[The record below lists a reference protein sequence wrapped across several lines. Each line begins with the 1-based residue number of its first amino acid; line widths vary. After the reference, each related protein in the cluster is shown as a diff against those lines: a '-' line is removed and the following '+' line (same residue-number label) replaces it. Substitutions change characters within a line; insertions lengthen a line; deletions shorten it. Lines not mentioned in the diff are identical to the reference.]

1 MRRKERL
8 DWIQFCLRS
17 LGRFGVRE
25 KKALIKEFGMSDAT
39 LSRDQAA
46 FFASLPDDAGV
57 QLERGKLKVVEA
69 GDLDI
74 GPSYGAPDLNEFLRV
89 MTGGNFVA
97 VTSVA
102 RAGPADQA
110 VGAIVRAVNE
120 RSPLFIHYVSRRS
133 ESPEWRA
140 ISPHAI
146 VDIAGRYHSRCFD
159 HLRGRY
165 GDFVLSR
172 IVGFSFSRTDMPTY
186 IDGRADEDWRRKVR
200 LRISLVDQNASRSA
214 KLDYGLDEGQSRTI
228 EVRKA
233 LAPYLV
239 TRREGGFEDLVE
251 IQEVEAC

>member
-1 MRRKERL
+1 MVRRERL
-8 DWIQFCLRS
+8 GWIQFCLRS

-25 KKALIKEFGMSDAT
+25 KKALISAFGMSDAT

-46 FFASLPDDAGV
+46 FFASIPDDAGV
-57 QLERGKLKVVEA
+57 QLERGKLKVVEM

-74 GPSYGAPDLNEFLRV
+74 GPSDDAPNLNEFLRV
-89 MTGGNFVA
+89 MTGSNFVA

-102 RAGPADQA
+102 RARPTDQT
-110 VGAIVRAVNE
+110 VGAIVGAINE
-120 RSPLFIHYVSRRS
+120 RVPVFVHYVSRRS
-133 ESPEWRA
+133 ENPEWRA

-146 VDIAGRYHSRCFD
+146 VDIAGRYHARCFD

-172 IVGFSFSRTDMPTY
+172 MVGFSFSRTDMPTY
-186 IDGRADEDWRRKVR
+186 IDGRADEDWRSKVR
-200 LRISLVDQNASRSA
+200 LRISLVEQNASRSA

-239 TRREGGFEDLVE
+239 TRREGGFEDLVA
-251 IQEVEAC
+251 IHEVEAY